1 MRLSVGCGRLR
12 CCAPHST
19 LHSTRLTR
27 SRKLQH
33 ARRSAHTGHTLSH
46 TVHTRESTELG
57 VAPTI
62 ENQSAVKWHYLET
75 MGPRAL
81 CGLCTTADCDT
92 GIDGYGCHAGIV
104 CGVAEKNMR
113 MPPAVKTI
121 SNTGGSVSMER
132 GPSRS
137 SASGNAY
144 FKHGGEREYGAWSQP
159 EQCQWQCIHVAPS
172 TSARPVTGT

>member
-1 MRLSVGCGRLR
+1 
-12 CCAPHST
+12 
-19 LHSTRLTR
+19 
-27 SRKLQH
+27 
-33 ARRSAHTGHTLSH
+33 
-46 TVHTRESTELG
+46 
-57 VAPTI
+57 
-62 ENQSAVKWHYLET
+62 

-92 GIDGYGCHAGIV
+92 GMMVMDAMLGLCV
-104 CGVAEKNMR
+104 VLLKKMR

-144 FKHGGEREYGAWSQP
+144 FKHGGGREYGAWSQP